1 LLWCTWPQLQEGIR
15 VIAEWGFSYVTGFP
29 WVKIIGQPQVDLWGQ
44 LTIRPTYGVGF
55 WARGCTEMVLIGRRG
70 QVSPPDLG
78 WVGLLS
84 PNYYHS
90 RKPDNLYQ
98 YAESLPG
105 PYLEMFARRA
115 RSGWDVYGNEAPD
128 SIALSCVQEVAR

>member
-1 LLWCTWPQLQEGIR
+1 
-15 VIAEWGFSYVTGFP
+15 
-29 WVKIIGQPQVDLWGQ
+29 
-44 LTIRPTYGVGF
+44 
-55 WARGCTEMVLIGRRG
+55 MVLIGRRG